1 VATSYE
7 DLVTAATVGLAR
19 RPVAIEALDGPAGGH
34 HAVITQGD
42 AVDALLDAAALLTVA
57 RRAGAVPVRGVE
69 LPPPMPAD
77 TAPELPPRAVQ
88 VLRRV
93 TGDPDLLADLLTA
106 TAKAGLRTPAPL
118 LPALLDAAV
127 RTVAL
132 RPAVRATLGARGRW
146 LAGHRAEWRRV
157 TEEAVGQAGIAEG
170 AADPRTWET
179 GTRAERVAYLAA
191 LRDQDPLVARELL
204 AAGWAREGADDRA
217 QLLAVLSRSLSPADE
232 KFLETML
239 GDRAAAVRAT
249 ARGLLARLPGS
260 AFSRRAADRTASV
273 LSLHADGGRRWLA
286 ACLPPDT
293 AGLPAAVRAAHE
305 RDGIPGAVPPPGIG
319 AGAWHLTRIVAAAP
333 LSTWTGRFGMS
344 AREIAALPITG
355 DLALEVHG
363 GWRLAAVSQGS
374 TEWATALLTGEAPLL
389 APGRPQ
395 AAWAGNHELAAVLDP
410 AARAALA
417 YRAFTRIAQA
427 ARAMEATKAGNQASA
442 IAIAE
447 FTEWPG
453 PWPDAV
459 ADYVL
464 DIVTASIAAQG
475 TVRVLRDLLAS
486 AARRIPVT
494 GPRDYGAALA
504 RLAQSTD
511 CAYPW
516 IAVLRRAADTL
527 ALRRA
532 FQAAITESS
541 PAHGLAC
548 VIEP

>member
-1 VATSYE
+1 
-7 DLVTAATVGLAR
+7 VTVATVGLAR
-19 RPVAIEALDGPAGGH
+19 RPLAIAALDGPAAGH
-34 HAVITQGD
+34 HAVIAQGD
-42 AVDALLDAAALLTVA
+42 AADALLDAAALLTVA
-57 RRAGAVPVRGVE
+57 RRAGALPSRGIE

-77 TAPELPPRAVQ
+77 PAPELPRRAAQ

-93 TGDPDLLADLLTA
+93 TGDPDLLADLLTV
-106 TAKAGLRTPAPL
+106 TAEAGLRAPATL

-132 RPAVRATLGARGRW
+132 RPPVQETLGARGRW
-146 LAGHRAEWRRV
+146 LAAHRADWRRV
-157 TEEAVGQAGIAEG
+157 TEEGAVQAGTGEA

-179 GTRAERVAYLAA
+179 GTRAERVGYLAA
-191 LRDQDPLVARELL
+191 LRDEDPVAARELI

-232 KFLETML
+232 DFLEAAL

-249 ARGLLARLPGS
+249 ARGLLARLPES
-260 AFSRRAADRTASV
+260 AFTRRAAGRAASV
-273 LSLHADGGRRWLA
+273 LSLHADGSRRWLTA
-286 ACLPPDT
+286 RLPPDT
-293 AGLPAAVRAAHE
+293 LPATERAAQE
-305 RDGIPGAVPPPGIG
+305 RDGVTSPVPAPGIG

-333 LSTWTGRFGMS
+333 LSTWTARFGMS
-344 AREIAALPITG
+344 AREIVALPIEG
-355 DLALEVHG
+355 DLALDVVG
-363 GWRLAAVSQGS
+363 GWRLAAVSQQS
-374 TEWATALLTGEAPLL
+374 TEWASALLTSEGPLL

-395 AAWAGNHELAAVLDP
+395 ATWPGNHELAAILGP

-417 YRAFTRIAQA
+417 YGTFTRIAQA
-427 ARAMEATKAGNQASA
+427 SRAAEGTEAGSQASA

-447 FTEWPG
+447 FSGWPG

-464 DIVTASIAAQG
+464 GIVTASIASQG
-475 TVRVLRDLLAS
+475 TVRVLRDLVAS

-504 RLAQSTD
+504 QLAQSAD

-516 IAVLRRAADTL
+516 VAVLRRAADAL

-532 FQAAITESS
+532 FQAALTEAL
-541 PAHGLAC
+541 PAG
-548 VIEP
+548 